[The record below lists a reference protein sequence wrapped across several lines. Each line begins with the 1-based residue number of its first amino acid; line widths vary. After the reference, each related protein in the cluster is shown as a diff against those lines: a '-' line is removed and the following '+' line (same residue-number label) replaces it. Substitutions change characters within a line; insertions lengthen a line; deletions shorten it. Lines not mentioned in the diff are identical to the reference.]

1 MLRKCKVCGKPLP
14 KGSQLDFCKE
24 CMEKYKENKL
34 KTSQSKTFLTQFDKG
49 FGSSRRQHNIEVV
62 KNMLKEGY
70 SEEEIIK
77 IASVYFRKQTVFEYL
92 EIAKGLLQSEESDLS
107 GQQG

>member
-1 MLRKCKVCGKPLP
+1 
-14 KGSQLDFCKE
+14 
-24 CMEKYKENKL
+24 
-34 KTSQSKTFLTQFDKG
+34 
-49 FGSSRRQHNIEVV
+49 
-62 KNMLKEGY
+62 MLKEGY
-70 SEEEIIK
+70 SEKEIIK